1 MCKALGIYDYIDKK
15 VSVDQSRA
23 YYKSPNDA
31 TPIILKGRIMD
42 ITHLKQQAMSNL
54 FTQNTQIQTT
64 ETEPVNKPDLSLNIV
79 LAYDNDK
86 NGQIYTQ
93 ISEEI
98 IYKHTENMPNVFIPY
113 SKDCNDDL
121 KLANLIGN
129 DHINDEM
136 IKNFLE
142 RIEKQSL
149 FFDGKKK
156 EKLEALKNECLALLK
171 PQEQTISQNN
181 AKENEKPIQGVDYEM

>member
-1 MCKALGIYDYIDKK
+1 MFL
-15 VSVDQSRA
+15 SH
-23 YYKSPNDA
+23 
-31 TPIILKGRIMD
+31 IL
-42 ITHLKQQAMSNL
+42 
-54 FTQNTQIQTT
+54 
-64 ETEPVNKPDLSLNIV
+64 
-79 LAYDNDK
+79 
-86 NGQIYTQ
+86 
-93 ISEEI
+93 
-98 IYKHTENMPNVFIPY
+98 
-113 SKDCNDDL
+113 KDCNDDL

-181 AKENEKPIQGVDYEM
+181 AKENEKPIQRVDYEM